1 MAMIEM
7 ALEAEPE
14 SSELLQLKAD
24 LNTLIQLTE
33 ESLAEE
39 NAKVSR
45 DISHLIVKYSTV
57 SFQIYCKYFLYVNKK
72 AGLSYLLVT

>member
-1 MAMIEM
+1 MSAAEHQLNRLFSFLQYIADFKQAQLAMIEM

-45 DISHLIVKYSTV
+45 DISHFYSE
-57 SFQIYCKYFLYVNKK
+57 IL
-72 AGLSYLLVT
+72 

>member
-1 MAMIEM
+1 MSAAEHQLNRLFSFLQYRYIADFKQAQLAMIEM
-7 ALEAEPE
+7 ALEAEPG

-45 DISHLIVKYSTV
+45 D
-57 SFQIYCKYFLYVNKK
+57 
-72 AGLSYLLVT
+72 LVI

>member
-45 DISHLIVKYSTV
+45 DISHLTVKYS
-57 SFQIYCKYFLYVNKK
+57 KLPN
-72 AGLSYLLVT
+72 LL